1 MVAEPL
7 CHVIP
12 VRETCDKFNHKTA
25 SKLRKLSKGRKSEV
39 EFWTEIYKH
48 LFDTMTSTLRCFY
61 KQNRG
66 LKTFVVRFG
75 RGYVSYWRR
84 RLLQLLTVLF
94 LIYWV
99 DCTVSSTTWSHF

>member
-1 MVAEPL
+1 MVAKPL

-25 SKLRKLSKGRKSEV
+25 SKLRKLSKGRKSE
-39 EFWTEIYKH
+39 
-48 LFDTMTSTLRCFY
+48 TMTSTLRCFY